1 MVPLWSCS
9 TVKWKTALTLLLWLT
24 LWYFI
29 DWRNV
34 NALSHN
40 HCTWSW
46 IDPIS
51 GNINIQRC
59 ITVFSFLFFFL
70 LQCCDGFFL
79 LLHSYIFT
87 HPDNKEQHWRS
98 SESCLRLYDESTFN
112 IPVCFNS
119 VPLCWTVSLSELPG
133 VIFSGGWRYE
143 YFHFPATLYL
153 HSCSLWRQVLCTTTF
168 ILQL

>member
-59 ITVFSFLFFFL
+59 ITIFFFFYNVVTAFFCFCTVTYVHTQIIRSNTGVHLSHVYGYTMSLRSIFPSVLTPSHCVGPSVYQSCQESFSVEDGDMSTSIFPLLYTCTPARFEGKYCAPLHLFYSFSF
-70 LQCCDGFFL
+70 
-79 LLHSYIFT
+79 
-87 HPDNKEQHWRS
+87 
-98 SESCLRLYDESTFN
+98 
-112 IPVCFNS
+112 
-119 VPLCWTVSLSELPG
+119 
-133 VIFSGGWRYE
+133 
-143 YFHFPATLYL
+143 
-153 HSCSLWRQVLCTTTF
+153 
-168 ILQL
+168 